1 LQKQEDSFIDGV
13 HKELK
18 NRDKNK
24 FSNKSLN
31 RETVNQDFVKK
42 QTDFFFQKFNKK

>member
-1 LQKQEDSFIDGV
+1 MQKQEDSFIDGV

-24 FSNKSLN
+24 FNKSLN
-31 RETVNQDFVKK
+31 REAVTQDFKK
-42 QTDFFFQKFNKK
+42 QETDFFFQKSKKK